1 MSNFDSMLIQLDK
14 ERFKRTE
21 SRWLS
26 GHNSEK
32 MISEPSSNMESQ
44 LDWTVISNQL
54 NRKKI
59 DATTLTDRVSNV
71 SMRMFRK
78 DYK

>member
-14 ERFKRTE
+14 ERFKKTE
-21 SRWLS
+21 SKWLS
-26 GHNSEK
+26 SDSSYEIDAIPISIEK
-32 MISEPSSNMESQ
+32 PQ

>member
-26 GHNSEK
+26 GHNSEE
-32 MISEPSSNMESQ
+32 MISEPSSNMKSQ

-71 SMRMFRK
+71 SMRMFRR